1 MASAR
6 PRCPPSSLG
15 GPQAWRVEIQVS
27 VQYSTVQ
34 YSTVQYSTVQYS
46 TVQYSIVQYLLAP
59 VLAPRSSGL
68 EGGDTGLCISAS
80 LEEKHIR
87 KDNL

>member
-34 YSTVQYSTVQYS
+34 YSTVQYS
-46 TVQYSIVQYLLAP
+46 IVQYLLAP

-68 EGGDTGLCISAS
+68 KGGDTGLCISAS
-80 LEEKHIR
+80 LEE
-87 KDNL
+87 